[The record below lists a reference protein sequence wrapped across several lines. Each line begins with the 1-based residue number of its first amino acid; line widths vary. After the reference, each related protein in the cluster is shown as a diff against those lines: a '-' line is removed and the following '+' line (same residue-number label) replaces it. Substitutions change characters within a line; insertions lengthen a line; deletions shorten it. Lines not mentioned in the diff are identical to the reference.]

1 MIFAIAN
8 HKGGTGKTTTAI
20 NLGAAL
26 ASKNKKVLLVDLDPQ
41 ANLSYSLGRDDV
53 TDISYLLSGE
63 EQFEDI
69 VQCVEGMDL
78 LTGSMRLADVEVSM
92 YGVENREC
100 VLDEFIQTIRDKYDF
115 ILIDCAPALSL
126 LTVNALTAADY
137 VMSTILLDVLSIQGL
152 MHIVNTIQEVKTLLN
167 PKLEFLGVLAVN
179 VDFRKRLSR
188 DVEEFVQQNYD
199 IAFFETSIR
208 TNVKVAEAPSHAQS
222 VIKYAPKSNG
232 AKEYLLLAKEIIRFS
247 KNN

>member
-1 MIFAIAN
+1 MIIAIAN

-26 ASKNKKVLLVDLDPQ
+26 ATKRKKVLLIDLDPQ
-41 ANLSYSLGRDDV
+41 GNLSYSLGKDEV
-53 TDISYLLSGE
+53 TDVSYLLSGE
-63 EQFEDI
+63 KTFEEI
-69 VQCVEGMDL
+69 VQRVEGMDL
-78 LTGSMRLADVEVSM
+78 LTASMRLADVEVSM
-92 YGVENREC
+92 YGVEDREHI
-100 VLDEFIQTIRDKYDF
+100 LDEFIQTVKDKYDY
-115 ILIDCAPALSL
+115 ILIDCAPARSL

-152 MHIVNTIQEVKTLLN
+152 MHIVNTIQEVKTMLN
-167 PKLEFLGVLAVN
+167 PRLEFLGVLAIN
-179 VDFRKRLSR
+179 VDLRKKLSR
-188 DVEEFVQQNYD
+188 DVVDFVQQNYE

-208 TNVKVAEAPSHAQS
+208 TNVKIAEAPSHAES

-232 AKEYLLLAKEIIRFS
+232 AKEYLLLAKEIITFN

>member
-1 MIFAIAN
+1 MIVAIAN

-78 LTGSMRLADVEVSM
+78 LTASMRLADVEVSM
-92 YGVENREC
+92 YGVENREY

-115 ILIDCAPALSL
+115 ILIDCAPARSL

-188 DVEEFVQQNYD
+188 DVVEFVQQNYD

-232 AKEYLLLAKEIIRFS
+232 AKEYLLLAKEIIRYS

>member
-1 MIFAIAN
+1 MIVAIAN

-92 YGVENREC
+92 YGVENREY

-115 ILIDCAPALSL
+115 ILIDCAPARSL

-188 DVEEFVQQNYD
+188 DVVEFVQQNYD